1 MSKLNGVRGKSNCA
15 YSTMLLLCIA
25 IQSSLTN
32 CRLIINC
39 ICLLWFQCLNLELQ
53 WPLEV
58 KHSVSWNHI
67 ISIFSFS
74 VMGGDPSYTQ
84 VIYIIQSYALNGSHE
99 KCFLQFKERVL
110 CLQENNR
117 FLNLPVTR
125 NILTSRHLD
134 VNFKLLALPNI
145 FSLSQWCQIRVT
157 LLNK

>member
-1 MSKLNGVRGKSNCA
+1 MSKLNWERGKSNCA

-39 ICLLWFQCLNLELQ
+39 ICLLWF
-53 WPLEV
+53 
-58 KHSVSWNHI
+58 HSVWILNFNDHWKLSTLLAEI
-67 ISIFSFS
+67 ISFPSFLFLWW
-74 VMGGDPSYTQ
+74 VGIPQ